1 MLKLA
6 IKPIL
11 VLVGLL
17 PFGYAASIG
26 PITPPP
32 VIMSTMVDFKKNVMV
47 ITGDNFG
54 SAPPI
59 VRLAKHVLQVKSH
72 AANQVVV
79 SLPPGIPPA
88 TYRLTV
94 AAQGPYKLTSDIFDA
109 ALFAAAG
116 R

>member
-1 MLKLA
+1 
-6 IKPIL
+6 
-11 VLVGLL
+11 
-17 PFGYAASIG
+17 
-26 PITPPP
+26 
-32 VIMSTMVDFKKNVMV
+32 MSTMVDFKENVMV
-47 ITGDNFG
+47 IRGDNFG

-59 VRLAKHVLQVKSH
+59 VRLANHVLPVKSH

-94 AAQGPYKLTSDIFDA
+94 AAYGPHKLTSDTFNA
-109 ALFAAAG
+109 VLFTASD

>member
-26 PITPPP
+26 PIIPPP
-32 VIMSTMVDFKKNVMV
+32 VIMSTMVDFTENVMV
-47 ITGDNFG
+47 ITGHNFG

-59 VRLAKHVLQVKSH
+59 VRLANHVLQVKSYT
-72 AANQVVV
+72 ANQIAV

-94 AAQGPYKLTSDIFDA
+94 AADGPYKLTSDTFDA
-109 ALFAAAG
+109 ALFAASD